1 MLLAKRIGS
10 LRMRVERARRQRDQC
25 AEQRHVHR
33 REEERHHAGAGSR
46 ARASGLRA
54 DRRHPHEKRARE
66 ERARYVA
73 ALVSA
78 AATALRSRFE
88 RAVSALTGKAVRH
101 A

>member
-1 MLLAKRIGS
+1 MPDVSIDRLCAVQRS
-10 LRMRVERARRQRDQC
+10 LIFYPMKKAPYF
-25 AEQRHVHR
+25 APTP
-33 REEERHHAGAGSR
+33 EELYAF
-46 ARASGLRA
+46 
-54 DRRHPHEKRARE
+54 EKRARE

-78 AATALRSRFE
+78 AATALKSRFE